1 MRGKAVEIDT
11 IKTLHYIQA
20 VFYFFWDIRFFGFFF
35 FFTLMI
41 VCISKLEKVV
51 NCKRLAN
58 YEF

>member
-1 MRGKAVEIDT
+1 MEIDT
-11 IKTLHYIQA
+11 SKTLHYIQA
-20 VFYFFWDIRFFGFFF
+20 VFYFFWDIRFF

-51 NCKRLAN
+51 NCNRLAN

>member
-1 MRGKAVEIDT
+1 MVRGKAVEIDT
-11 IKTLHYIQA
+11 IKTLLYIQA
-20 VFYFFWDIRFFGFFF
+20 VFFFFWDIIF

>member
-1 MRGKAVEIDT
+1 MEIDT
-11 IKTLHYIQA
+11 TKTLHYIQA
-20 VFYFFWDIRFFGFFF
+20 FFYFFWDIRFFF

-51 NCKRLAN
+51 NCNRLAN

>member
-1 MRGKAVEIDT
+1 MEIDT

-20 VFYFFWDIRFFGFFF
+20 VFYFFWDIRFFFFF
-35 FFTLMI
+35 LTLMI

-51 NCKRLAN
+51 NCNRLAN

>member
-1 MRGKAVEIDT
+1 MVRGKAVEIDT
-11 IKTLHYIQA
+11 TKTLHYIQA
-20 VFYFFWDIRFFGFFF
+20 VFYFFWDIRFFFF

-51 NCKRLAN
+51 SCKRLAN

>member
-1 MRGKAVEIDT
+1 MVRGKAVEIDT

-20 VFYFFWDIRFFGFFF
+20 FFYFFWDIRFF

-41 VCISKLEKVV
+41 FCISKLEKVV
-51 NCKRLAN
+51 NCNRLAN

>member
-1 MRGKAVEIDT
+1 MEIDT

>member
-1 MRGKAVEIDT
+1 MVRGKAVEIDT

-20 VFYFFWDIRFFGFFF
+20 VFYFFWDIRFF

-51 NCKRLAN
+51 SCKRLAN

>member
-1 MRGKAVEIDT
+1 MVRGKAVEIDT
-11 IKTLHYIQA
+11 TKTLHYIQT
-20 VFYFFWDIRFFGFFF
+20 VFYFFWDIRF

-51 NCKRLAN
+51 NCNRLAN

>member
-1 MRGKAVEIDT
+1 MVRGKAVEIDT

-20 VFYFFWDIRFFGFFF
+20 VFYFFWDIRFF

-41 VCISKLEKVV
+41 FCISKLEKVV
-51 NCKRLAN
+51 SCKRLAN